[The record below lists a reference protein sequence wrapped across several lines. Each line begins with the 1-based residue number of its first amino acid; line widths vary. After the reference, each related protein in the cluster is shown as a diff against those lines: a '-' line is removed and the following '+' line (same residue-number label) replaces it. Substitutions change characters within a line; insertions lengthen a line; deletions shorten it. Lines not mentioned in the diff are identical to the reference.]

1 MGKHP
6 CLRCKNFIEEFDLQ
20 SGEFGRC
27 KAFPEKI
34 PYDTFAHME
43 LWDKPENCNNGIGFE
58 PIEQNND
65 EPAQQ

>member
-1 MGKHP
+1 
-6 CLRCKNFIEEFDLQ
+6 
-20 SGEFGRC
+20 
-27 KAFPEKI
+27 
-34 PYDTFAHME
+34 ME